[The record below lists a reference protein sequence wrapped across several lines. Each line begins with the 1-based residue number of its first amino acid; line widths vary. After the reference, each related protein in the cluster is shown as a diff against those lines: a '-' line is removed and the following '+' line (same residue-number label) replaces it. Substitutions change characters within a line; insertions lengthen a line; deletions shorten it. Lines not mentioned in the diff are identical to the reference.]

1 MIGCI
6 VTGHGE
12 FAGGLA
18 QALTMIAGEQEHF
31 EAVPFRETEPL
42 DAFAGRMKAA
52 LQRLLEQTD
61 GVLVFTDL
69 MGGTPFRTAMLAAA
83 GHENVA
89 VLTGTNLPMLIEIGL
104 MRSAQSD
111 VHALARTAE
120 EAGRAGLQLARLEP
134 GGPAARPGGAEAGE
148 DDDSEGI

>member
-42 DAFAGRMKAA
+42 DGFAERMKAA
-52 LQRLLEQTD
+52 LQRLLGQTD
-61 GVLVFTDL
+61 GVLIFTDL
-69 MGGTPFRTAMLAAA
+69 LGGTPFRTAMLAAA

-111 VHALARTAE
+111 VQALARTAE
-120 EAGRAGLQLARLEP
+120 EAGRAGIQAARLEP
-134 GGPAARPGGAEAGE
+134 GGSAPPSGAGS